1 MKKEYI
7 EPQTTDIMDVDTELL
22 LGSGVDSSLVTG
34 EGGDVN
40 IDYGGIDTG
49 GKKDPDAKK
58 GTFHS
63 VWEDN
68 NPNLIYDIWND
79 EQE

>member
-1 MKKEYI
+1 MKREYI
-7 EPQTTDIMDVDTELL
+7 KPQITGIMDVNTELL

-49 GKKDPDAKK
+49 GNKDPDAKK

-68 NPNLIYDIWND
+68 NPNLIYDIWTGGED
-79 EQE
+79 

>member
-49 GKKDPDAKK
+49 GNKDPDAKK

>member
-7 EPQTTDIMDVDTELL
+7 EPQITYIKDVDTELL

-49 GKKDPDAKK
+49 GNKEPDAKK

>member
-7 EPQTTDIMDVDTELL
+7 EPQITYIKDVDTELL

-49 GKKDPDAKK
+49 GNKDPDAKK